1 MENCEEITADE
12 KSGIEKK
19 SGLISLAMGI
29 GIGLAVVLGVPG
41 CMPSHPIR
49 YHNYQPMPQMHRQY
63 VPPRTYALPR
73 TYMPPRHIMPPRQM
87 PPRNMPSG
95 HRH

>member
-1 MENCEEITADE
+1 MESCEEIAADE

-41 CMPSHPIR
+41 CMPSRPMR
-49 YHNYQPMPQMHRQY
+49 YNNYQPMPQMHRQY
-63 VPPRTYALPR
+63 APPR
-73 TYMPPRHIMPPRQM
+73 TYMPSRHVMPPRQM
-87 PPRNMPSG
+87 PPRNMPPG
-95 HRH
+95 HHR